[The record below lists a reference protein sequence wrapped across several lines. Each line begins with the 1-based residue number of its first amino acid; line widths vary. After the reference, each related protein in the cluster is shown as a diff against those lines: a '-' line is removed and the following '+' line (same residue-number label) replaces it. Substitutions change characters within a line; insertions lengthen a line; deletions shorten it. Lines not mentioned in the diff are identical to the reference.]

1 MNARNISCSG
11 HFFIPLFCV
20 HIIKKRTF
28 VYYEEYDSYEEY
40 ILFDRFD
47 SCISV

>member
-1 MNARNISCSG
+1 MPGIFHVPG
-11 HFFIPLFCV
+11 IFLFLYSV

-28 VYYEEYDSYEEY
+28 VHCEEYDSYEEY

>member
-1 MNARNISCSG
+1 MPGIFHVPGIFLFLCS
-11 HFFIPLFCV
+11 V